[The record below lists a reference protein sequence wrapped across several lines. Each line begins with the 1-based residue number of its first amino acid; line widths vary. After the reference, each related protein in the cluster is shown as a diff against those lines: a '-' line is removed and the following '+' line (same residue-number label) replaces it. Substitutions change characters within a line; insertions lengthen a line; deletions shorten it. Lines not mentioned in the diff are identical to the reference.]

1 MILES
6 ITLVQIITYDKN
18 FSVFSLYGKESAC
31 QYRRHKRC
39 NFRPWVG
46 KIPWSREWQPT
57 LVLLTGKFHGQSSQA
72 GYSLQGHKES
82 DMTKWLS
89 VHTHT
94 HTHTHTHVYLCI
106 FFLFSFESLLLCTDL
121 LLWLFLLQS
130 TSSRHTGFSSCSMWL
145 SSCSLPALECR
156 LNTCGAQT

>member
-6 ITLVQIITYDKN
+6 NTLVQIITYDKN

-39 NFRPWVG
+39 NFSPWVG

-72 GYSLQGHKES
+72 GFSLQGHKES

-94 HTHTHTHVYLCI
+94 HTHTHTCI
-106 FFLFSFESLLLCTDL
+106 FVFFFF
-121 LLWLFLLQS
+121 FLL
-130 TSSRHTGFSSCSMWL
+130 GLC
-145 SSCSLPALECR
+145 CY
-156 LNTCGAQT
+156 AQTYCCDFSCCRAQALGTQALVVAACGSVAAACQL